1 MTDLQHDIVA
11 AFRDGGGPQAIA
23 DRFAASLPDVHYA
36 LRVALR
42 GVVDASEAGTPGPSR
57 RSARSE
63 AVAEQAEARAN
74 GVHVTISIELAII
87 GALGTIV
94 SVVLTL
100 MGAARQRRKDRDEQ
114 HEATDRKIAE
124 LRQEMAAQAIAAAEA
139 RGSLSTWRS
148 GVDDQLAGRREQHDV
163 LRTENARQHT
173 EILATAVDPHRKGA
187 AERQR

>member
-1 MTDLQHDIVA
+1 M
-11 AFRDGGGPQAIA
+11 
-23 DRFAASLPDVHYA
+23 
-36 LRVALR
+36 
-42 GVVDASEAGTPGPSR
+42 
-57 RSARSE
+57 
-63 AVAEQAEARAN
+63 
-74 GVHVTISIELAII
+74 TISVELAII

-139 RGSLSTWRS
+139 RGSLRTWRS

-173 EILATAVDPHRKGA
+173 EILATAVDHIEKARQKGSDEHRQLREEMREDLKDLQASFDRMSDGLLA
-187 AERQR
+187 ALSRKVPAE